1 MIRTKKKKYTANCLK
16 DLILDG
22 FLRKVN
28 KNTDTGCWDWTGS
41 KHYFG
46 YGKFSFLNATHGAHR
61 VSWLLFKGDIPPKM
75 FLCHRCDRPCCVNP
89 DHLFLGT
96 PKENTH
102 DMIRKGRFKYCER
115 IGRSDEL
122 STNAKLTNEQAKFIR
137 TSKLSNPALA
147 KIFNVTPPTIRSIKI
162 GQSFKDVK

>member
-1 MIRTKKKKYTANCLK
+1 MSNTKKKKYTAYSLK

-22 FLRKVN
+22 FMRKVN
-28 KNTDTGCWDWTGS
+28 KNTVNGCWDWTGS
-41 KHYFG
+41 KHHFG

-75 FLCHRCDRPCCVNP
+75 FLCHKCDRPCCVNP

-96 PKENTH
+96 PKDNTH
-102 DMIRKGRFKYCER
+102 DMIRKGRLKYCPR

-122 STNAKLTNEQAKFIR
+122 STNAKLTNKQVKVIR
-137 TSKLSNPALA
+137 QSILPNPILA
-147 KIFNVTPPTIRSIKI
+147 KIFNVSSTTIGCIKRRV
-162 GQSFKDVK
+162 SFKDVN